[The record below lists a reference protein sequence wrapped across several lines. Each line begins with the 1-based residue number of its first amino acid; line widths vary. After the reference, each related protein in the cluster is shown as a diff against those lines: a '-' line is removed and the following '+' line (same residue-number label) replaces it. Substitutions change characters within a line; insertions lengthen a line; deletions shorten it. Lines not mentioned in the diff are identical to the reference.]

1 MRIRAMLLAVLF
13 LMVMVFP
20 ACTASLSTPSTPSP
34 AAEAQPEK
42 SGDIVILYTS
52 DVHCAVDQGFGYAGL
67 QQVRDYLLSQGDEV
81 ILVDNGDS
89 IKGDAIGA
97 ITKGEAITNLMNQ
110 IGYSI
115 AIPGNHEFDYG
126 MDRFLALA
134 DKSNFDYICCNL
146 TYEGEP
152 VFKTWVMRELAGK
165 KIAFVGVT
173 TPTTITSSTPAFFQN
188 EAGEF
193 VYSFQ
198 QDATGEGVYNAVQ
211 TAVDSARAEG
221 ADYVVVMAHL
231 GNNANCSPWTY
242 ADVITHTGG
251 IDVFLDGHSHDTDQA
266 VVKDRDG
273 KDVPRTACG
282 TQMACIGWC
291 RIAAD
296 GKISTGLYTWDNDIS
311 APQLLGIENDMTRAV
326 AENAE
331 KLHEEL
337 SKVVAASAVELTTTD
352 PIEKDSKGK
361 PIRVIRI
368 AETNLGDLCA
378 DAFRDQSGAD
388 IAFVNG
394 GGIRTDIKAGDIT
407 MGHILSV
414 FPFANSLCMIE
425 ATGRQILDALEWG
438 ARAIP
443 GETGGFL
450 QVSGLSY
457 EVHSYIEST
466 CVKDVNGMFEYVEGA
481 RRVKNVLVGGE
492 PIDPERTYTLASL
505 DYLLLY
511 NGDGFTMFDGAPLL
525 LDCVKLDSELLI
537 DYIVDT
543 LGGVIGEAYSDPYGQ
558 GRIRIVTSAG

>member
-1 MRIRAMLLAVLF
+1 
-13 LMVMVFP
+13 
-20 ACTASLSTPSTPSP
+20 
-34 AAEAQPEK
+34 
-42 SGDIVILYTS
+42 
-52 DVHCAVDQGFGYAGL
+52 
-67 QQVRDYLLSQGDEV
+67 
-81 ILVDNGDS
+81 
-89 IKGDAIGA
+89 
-97 ITKGEAITNLMNQ
+97 
-110 IGYSI
+110 
-115 AIPGNHEFDYG
+115 
-126 MDRFLALA
+126 
-134 DKSNFDYICCNL
+134 
-146 TYEGEP
+146 
-152 VFKTWVMRELAGK
+152 
-165 KIAFVGVT
+165 
-173 TPTTITSSTPAFFQN
+173 
-188 EAGEF
+188 
-193 VYSFQ
+193 
-198 QDATGEGVYNAVQ
+198 
-211 TAVDSARAEG
+211 
-221 ADYVVVMAHL
+221 
-231 GNNANCSPWTY
+231 
-242 ADVITHTGG
+242 
-251 IDVFLDGHSHDTDQA
+251 
-266 VVKDRDG
+266 
-273 KDVPRTACG
+273 
-282 TQMACIGWC
+282 
-291 RIAAD
+291 
-296 GKISTGLYTWDNDIS
+296 
-311 APQLLGIENDMTRAV
+311 MTRAV

-388 IAFVNG
+388 IAFVSG

-543 LGGVIGEAYSDPYGQ
+543 LGGVIGEAYSDPYGH

>member
-1 MRIRAMLLAVLF
+1 ML
-13 LMVMVFP
+13 VFY
-20 ACTASLSTPSTPSP
+20 TADT
-34 AAEAQPEK
+34 ER
-42 SGDIVILYTS
+42 
-52 DVHCAVDQGFGYAGL
+52 DQK
-67 QQVRDYLLSQGDEV
+67 Q
-81 ILVDNGDS
+81 
-89 IKGDAIGA
+89 K
-97 ITKGEAITNLMNQ
+97 
-110 IGYSI
+110 
-115 AIPGNHEFDYG
+115 
-126 MDRFLALA
+126 
-134 DKSNFDYICCNL
+134 
-146 TYEGEP
+146 
-152 VFKTWVMRELAGK
+152 
-165 KIAFVGVT
+165 
-173 TPTTITSSTPAFFQN
+173 
-188 EAGEF
+188 
-193 VYSFQ
+193 
-198 QDATGEGVYNAVQ
+198 
-211 TAVDSARAEG
+211 
-221 ADYVVVMAHL
+221 
-231 GNNANCSPWTY
+231 
-242 ADVITHTGG
+242 
-251 IDVFLDGHSHDTDQA
+251 
-266 VVKDRDG
+266 
-273 KDVPRTACG
+273 
-282 TQMACIGWC
+282 
-291 RIAAD
+291 AD

-368 AETNLGDLCA
+368 TETNLGDLCA

-394 GGIRTDIKAGDIT
+394 GGIRTYIKAGDIT

-414 FPFANSLCMIE
+414 FPFVNSLCMIE